1 MADYIIDPSTI
12 GGKLQIPSSK
22 SHTLRAI
29 LFGALA
35 DGTTRITDYLPSPD
49 TLAMIEAVRQ
59 LGAEVNV
66 TKSELQV
73 TGGNLQGPADVIQ
86 CGNSGMVLRF
96 IGAIGGLLPH
106 YTILTGDYSIRHNR
120 PVAPLLDGLNQLGA
134 FATSSRQNG
143 YAPILVKGPFTKGKA
158 TIDGADSQPV
168 SGLLIAAA
176 FAAHPIELHVNN
188 PGEKPWVDLTLN
200 WLERLGVSYERQGYT
215 FYRINGNS
223 KINSFSYAVPGDF
236 STAAFPIAAALL
248 SNAELTIENLD
259 MEDCQGDKQIISILE
274 QMGARFTISEKK
286 ITIHSGSILK
296 GMKIDINN
304 CIDALPI
311 LAVVGC
317 FAEGTTEI
325 VGGTI
330 ARKKESDRIACIATE
345 LKKMGAH
352 IEERPDGLVIKKSD
366 LQGAVLNSHHDH
378 RIALALTVAALA
390 AKSQSTLQHVQC
402 VDKTYPTFFD
412 DFRAIGAEIHYEYDT
427 IWF

>member
-1 MADYIIDPSTI
+1 MADYRIEPSTI
-12 GGKLQIPSSK
+12 GGKLAIPASK
-22 SHTLRAI
+22 SHNLRAI

-35 DGTTRITDYLPSPD
+35 DGTTRISNYLPSPD
-49 TLAMIEAVRQ
+49 TQAMVNAVRH
-59 LGAEVNV
+59 LGAEVHV
-66 TKSELQV
+66 FRDEIQV

-96 IGAIGGLLPH
+96 VGALGGLLPN

-120 PVAPLLDGLNQLGA
+120 PVAPLLEGLNQLGA

-143 YAPILVKGPFTKGKA
+143 YAPILVKGPFTNGKA

-176 FAAHPIELHVNN
+176 FAPHPIELYVKN

-200 WLERLGVSYERQGYT
+200 WLTRLGIPFEREGYT
-215 FYRINGNS
+215 YYRLEGNS
-223 KINSFSYAVPGDF
+223 KIEPFSYSIPGDF

-248 SNAELTIENLD
+248 TGSELTIENLD
-259 MEDCQGDKQIISILE
+259 MEDCQGDKQIIPILE
-274 QMGARFTISEKK
+274 QMGARFTTAQNS
-286 ITIHSGSILK
+286 ITIHPSTLK
-296 GMKIDINN
+296 GIKIDIND

-325 VGGTI
+325 VGAAI
-330 ARKKESDRIACIATE
+330 ARKKESDRISCIATE
-345 LKKMGAH
+345 LKKMGAD
-352 IEERPDGLVIKKSD
+352 IEERADGLVIKKSD
-366 LQGAVLNSHHDH
+366 LHGAALHSHHDH
-378 RIALALTVAALA
+378 RIALALAVAALCA
-390 AKSQSTLQHVQC
+390 HSQSALNDVEC
-402 VDKTYPTFFD
+402 IEKTYPTFFD
-412 DFRAIGAEIHYEYDT
+412 DFIAIGAKIHHEHDT